1 METELKIQVPEG
13 METEIR
19 IQVPEGMEID
29 RENSTFECIKFK
41 PKEITYVDI
50 QKKLNYT
57 YTVYTDMSHKQKC
70 ITFRK
75 LLEVSDYLNGDWK
88 ADWNDVNQSKHNHRN
103 KTLDIFSR
111 HYLDSG
117 KIYFSSRENAEKAI
131 EIIGEEELKQ
141 FFL

>member
-1 METELKIQVPEG
+1 
-13 METEIR
+13 METEIK
-19 IQVPEGMEID
+19 IQIPEGMEID

-41 PKEITYVDI
+41 PKELTYQEIAEKFPKNSFVSTNEDHFS
-50 QKKLNYT
+50 KL
-57 YTVYTDMSHKQKC
+57 

-75 LLEVSDYLNGDWK
+75 LLEVADYLNGDWK
-88 ADWNDVNQSKHNHRN
+88 SDWNDVNQLKHFILYNHRD

-117 KIYFSSRENAEKAI
+117 RIYFSSRENAEKAI

-141 FFL
+141 FYL

>member
-1 METELKIQVPEG
+1 

-50 QKKLNYT
+50 QKKLDYT
-57 YTVYTDMSHKQKC
+57 CSVYTIPTHKQKC

-75 LLEVSDYLNGDWK
+75 LLEVADYLNNDWK
-88 ADWNDVNQSKHNHRN
+88 PDWNDRNQYKYFITYNGREEKFYIRSRWDVSE
-103 KTLDIFSR
+103 DI
-111 HYLDSG
+111 
-117 KIYFSSRENAEKAI
+117 ICFSSKKNAEKAI
-131 EIIGEEELKQ
+131 DIIGKEELKQ
-141 FFL
+141 FYL